1 MELYHWGILGMKWGV
16 RRYEN
21 PDGTLTE
28 AGKRRY
34 AREESENS
42 HRKKKKEEFEMKDPN
57 RWVKEDLTRS
67 KRLADESSNLTRNA
81 MDLEKNLRFKKKRM
95 DLSEMT
101 DKEMRD
107 RINREFL
114 ERQYDDLFNQQ
125 KISKG
130 REHVREV
137 LALVG
142 STLGVVSSSLG
153 IALTV
158 KELKG

>member
-1 MELYHWGILGMKWGV
+1 MELYHSGVLGMKWGV

-34 AREESENS
+34 AREQRENS
-42 HRKKKKEEFEMKDPN
+42 HSRKKKTKEEMQNPD

-67 KRLADESSNLTRNA
+67 KRLADESNNLTRNA
-81 MDLEKNLRFKKKRM
+81 LDLERNLNFKKKRM
-95 DLSEMT
+95 DLSKMT

-107 RINREFL
+107 KINREFL

-125 KISKG
+125 KISRG
-130 REHVREV
+130 REHVKEV
-137 LALVG
+137 LSLIG

-153 IALTV
+153 IALAV

>member
-1 MELYHWGILGMKWGV
+1 MELYHWGVLGMKWGV

-21 PDGTLTE
+21 ADGTLTE

-34 AREESENS
+34 AREERENE
-42 HRKKKKEEFEMKDPN
+42 HRKKKKTEAEMQDPD
-57 RWVKEDLTRS
+57 RWVREDLTRS
-67 KRLADESSNLTRNA
+67 KRLADESNNLTRNA
-81 MDLEKNLRFKKKRM
+81 LDLERNLKFKKKRM

-107 RINREFL
+107 KINREFL

-125 KISKG
+125 KISRG
-130 REHVREV
+130 REHVKEV
-137 LALVG
+137 LSLIG

-153 IALTV
+153 IALAV